1 MNRTENLKKL
11 KTEEFDICIIGAG
24 ASGTGCALDA
34 TLRGYK
40 VALIDKNDFAAETSS
55 RSTKLIHGGVRYLEQ
70 AFKNLDF
77 AQLKQV
83 KHGLEERHTVLR
95 NAPHLAQPL
104 ALITPVRSW
113 IEGLYFTIGL
123 KIYGWFA
130 KNDPLP
136 TSQWLSKKEA
146 FDIMPTLNKRT
157 HSAVMYYDGQLDDA
171 RYCLALAQ
179 SASEAGAVVVNHVE
193 VTGFEKDN
201 NGKLLGV
208 RVLCHESCVMDN
220 RPNKGTIM
228 IESEQ
233 LENQKTDPRPK
244 IQDSILI
251 KAKIFINCT
260 GPHADAVRQ
269 MANPVL
275 ETIIRPSKGVHLM
288 LPKNILSSEAAMLIP
303 KTPDGR
309 VVFVIPFEGETMVGT
324 TDTDYDALDQEP
336 ILESDEIDYLLD
348 TLAPYINQ
356 RPDRSQVRAGF
367 GGLRP
372 LIKSGATKSTKK
384 LVRDHEVE
392 HDEAS
397 NLVSLLGGKWTT
409 YRLMA
414 KDTIDKIDELF
425 EQNNKCTTA
434 EHLLVGAVGY
444 DFENWKNL
452 AQQYDLTPETA
463 QHLLKKYGNRA
474 EKVLD
479 LLKENKHWKSKLTDS
494 QPYIQAE
501 VVYQVRNEM
510 ACTPR
515 DVLARRMRLEL
526 KDWQTTLEVL
536 PTVANLMQPEL
547 GWSDAKKE
555 AQIEKYQLEL
565 QKFIRL

>member
-11 KTEEFDICIIGAG
+11 DTQQFDICIIGAG
-24 ASGTGCALDA
+24 ASGAGCALDA
-34 TLRGYK
+34 ALRGYK
-40 VALIDKNDFAAETSS
+40 VALIDKTDFAAETSS

-77 AQLKQV
+77 DQLTQV

-95 NAPHLAQPL
+95 NAPHLAHPL
-104 ALITPVRSW
+104 ALITPVFSW

-136 TSQWLSKKEA
+136 TSQWLNRKEA

-179 SASEAGAVVVNHVE
+179 SANDAGVVVVNHAE
-193 VTGFEKDN
+193 VIDFEKDS
-201 NGKLLGV
+201 NGELVGAKV
-208 RVLCHESCVMDN
+208 KVHHATTAPQHQS
-220 RPNKGTIM
+220 
-228 IESEQ
+228 
-233 LENQKTDPRPK
+233 
-244 IQDSILI
+244 I
-251 KAKIFINCT
+251 KAKVFINCT
-260 GPHADAVRQ
+260 GPYADTIRQ
-269 MANPVL
+269 LANPVL
-275 ETIIRPSKGVHLM
+275 ETIIRPSKGVHLI
-288 LPKNILSSEAAMLIP
+288 LPKEVLNSEAAMLIP

-324 TDTDYDALDQEP
+324 TDTDYDALNQEP
-336 ILESDEIDYLLD
+336 ILESEEIDYVLD
-348 TLAPYINQ
+348 TLAPYVSQ
-356 RPDRSQVRAGF
+356 RPDRNQVRAGF

-372 LIKSGATKSTKK
+372 LIKSGSTKSTKK

-414 KDTIDKIDELF
+414 KDTIDKIGELLDN
-425 EQNNKCTTA
+425 QTPCSTA
-434 EHLLVGAVGY
+434 EHLLWGAAGY
-444 DFENWKNL
+444 DFENWKTI
-452 AQQYDLTPETA
+452 AQQHNLEPETA
-463 QHLLKKYGNRA
+463 QHLLKKYGNKA
-474 EKVLD
+474 ETVVG
-479 LLKENKHWKSKLTDS
+479 LLKENKNWKSKLTDS
-494 QPYIQAE
+494 QPYMQVE
-501 VVYQVRNEM
+501 VVYQVRYEM
-510 ACTPR
+510 ACTLR

-526 KDWQTTLEVL
+526 KDWQTTLNVL
-536 PTVANLMQPEL
+536 PTIADIMQPEL
-547 GWSDAKKE
+547 GWTDAEK
-555 AQIEKYQLEL
+555 ALQIENYRSDL
-565 QKFIRL
+565 QRFVGL

>member
-11 KTEEFDICIIGAG
+11 ETTQFDICIIGAG
-24 ASGTGCALDA
+24 ASGAGCALDA
-34 TLRGYK
+34 ALRGYK
-40 VALIDKNDFAAETSS
+40 VALIDKNDFASETSS

-77 AQLKQV
+77 AQLTQV

-95 NAPHLAQPL
+95 NAPHLAHPL
-104 ALITPVRSW
+104 ALITPVFSW

-136 TSQWLSKKEA
+136 TSQWLNRKEA
-146 FDIMPTLNKRT
+146 FAIMPTLNKRT

-179 SASEAGAVVVNHVE
+179 SANEAGVVVVNHAE
-193 VTGFEKDN
+193 VVDFEKDSV
-201 NGKLLGV
+201 GKLVGARIRNQELGI
-208 RVLCHESCVMDN
+208 RS
-220 RPNKGTIM
+220 
-228 IESEQ
+228 Q
-233 LENQKTDPRPK
+233 ENNPQ
-244 IQDSILI
+244 LI

-269 MANPVL
+269 MANPAL
-275 ETIIRPSKGVHLM
+275 ENIIRPSKGVHLM
-288 LPKNILSSEAAMLIP
+288 LPKEVLNSDAAMLIP

-324 TDTDYDALDQEP
+324 TDTDYDALTQEA
-336 ILESDEIDYLLD
+336 ILESAEIDYLLD
-348 TLAPYINQ
+348 TLAPYVNQ

-372 LIKSGATKSTKK
+372 LIKSGSTKSTKK

-414 KDTIDKIDELF
+414 KDTIDKVGELL
-425 EQNNKCTTA
+425 NNETECTTA
-434 EHLLVGAVGY
+434 EYLLWGAAGY
-444 DFENWKNL
+444 DFENWKAI
-452 AQQYDLTPETA
+452 AQQHNLEPETA
-463 QHLLKKYGNRA
+463 QHLLKKYGNKA
-474 EKVLD
+474 KMVVE
-479 LLKENKHWKSKLTDS
+479 LLKENKDWNTKLADG

-510 ACTPR
+510 ACTLR

-526 KDWQTTLEVL
+526 KDWQTTLKVL
-536 PTVANLMQPEL
+536 PIVANLMQAEL
-547 GWSDAKKE
+547 GWTDAEKE
-555 AQIEKYQLEL
+555 TQIERYRSEL
-565 QKFIRL
+565 QRFMSL